1 MTAVSVRTTGRNYNS
16 LDMSKLLSTFAVN
29 MLTRSE
35 EDHIKAV
42 YALIQDGDSAFTKD
56 IAERLRTKASSVT
69 DMLKKLAEK
78 GFLKHEPYY
87 GAKLTAK
94 GQTLALQLVRKHR
107 LWETFLVERLGFGW
121 DEVHDVAEQM
131 EHVASE
137 KLVDKLDE
145 YLGRPHFDPHG
156 DPIPDKHGKIR
167 PRKTKRLDTCKPG
180 ETVRIAAVSE
190 TTDGLLRLLGSK
202 GLRIGTTLVV
212 QEVHAFDGSMDVK
225 PKSGF
230 AFSLSKDVSHHL
242 QVESA

>member
-1 MTAVSVRTTGRNYNS
+1 
-16 LDMSKLLSTFAVN
+16 

-42 YALIQDGDSAFTKD
+42 YVLVQEGDKAFTKD
-56 IAERLRTKASSVT
+56 LADRLRTKASSVT

-78 GFLKHEPYY
+78 GYLKHEPYY

-94 GQTLALQLVRKHR
+94 GQALALQLVRKHR

-121 DEVHDVAEQM
+121 DEVHEVAEQL

-137 KLVDKLDE
+137 QLINQLDA
-145 YLGRPHFDPHG
+145 YLGHPAFDPHG
-156 DPIPDKHGKIR
+156 DPIPDRNGRIR
-167 PRKTKRLDTCKPG
+167 ARRTRRLDVSVAG
-180 ETVRIAAVSE
+180 DTVRIVAVSE
-190 TTDGLLRLLGSK
+190 TTDGLLRLLDAK
-202 GLRIGTTLVV
+202 GLRIGSTLAI

-225 PKSGF
+225 PKNGA

-242 QVESA
+242 QVESIQP

>member
-1 MTAVSVRTTGRNYNS
+1 
-16 LDMSKLLSTFAVN
+16 

-42 YALIQDGDSAFTKD
+42 YALLQDGESAFTKD

-78 GFLKHEPYY
+78 GWLKHEPYY

-94 GQTLALQLVRKHR
+94 GQVFALQLVRKHR

-121 DEVHDVAEQM
+121 DEVHEVAEQM
-131 EHVASE
+131 EHVVSD
-137 KLVDKLDE
+137 KLIDKLDD
-145 YLGRPHFDPHG
+145 YLGHPQFDPHG
-156 DPIPDKHGKIR
+156 DPIPDKQGR
-167 PRKTKRLDTCKPG
+167 LRQRKTRRLDGCKAG
-180 ETVRIAAVSE
+180 DNVRIAAVSE
-190 TTDGLLRLLGSK
+190 TTDGLLRLLDSK
-202 GLRIGTTLVV
+202 GLRIGTVLSV

-225 PKSGF
+225 PRSGS

-242 QVESA
+242 QVEPA

>member
-1 MTAVSVRTTGRNYNS
+1 
-16 LDMSKLLSTFAVN
+16 

-42 YALIQDGDSAFTKD
+42 YALLQEADRASNKD

-78 GFLKHEPYY
+78 GYLKHEPYY
-87 GAKLTAK
+87 GVKLTAK
-94 GQTLALQLVRKHR
+94 GEALALQLVRKHR
-107 LWETFLVERLGFGW
+107 LWETFLVDRLGFGW
-121 DEVHDVAEQM
+121 DEVHEVAEQL

-137 KLVDKLDE
+137 KLTDKLDA
-145 YLGRPHFDPHG
+145 YLGKPAFDPHG
-156 DPIPDKHGKIR
+156 DPIPDRNGRIR
-167 PRKTKRLDTCKPG
+167 ARRTKRLDACKAG
-180 ETVRIAAVSE
+180 EQVRIAAVSE
-190 TTDGLLRLLGSK
+190 TTDGLLRLLDAK
-202 GLRIGTTLVV
+202 GLRIGSELAI

-225 PKSGF
+225 PQRGA